1 MHDHEEDRRQ
11 HGVATKKVKVERRQ
25 RGVYSER
32 RQHRVPVKVD
42 RRRHGVSTK
51 AVEIAVSAITFGL
64 GLVVIFDSRRVG
76 YGWADDGPQAGYFPF
91 YIGLILC
98 AASAW
103 SLLRA
108 AFSKRSELG
117 VFVSRRKLRM
127 VMSVFTPSMIYVIA
141 IYFIGIYVASALFIG
156 AFMYWHGRFP
166 WIKIIP
172 VSLVVPVSMFVLFE
186 LWFLVPLPKGP
197 LEALFGY

>member
-1 MHDHEEDRRQ
+1 MHDDGDRRQ
-11 HGVATKKVKVERRQ
+11 HGVSTKKVEKERRQ

-32 RQHRVPVKVD
+32 RQQRVPVKHD
-42 RRRHGVSTK
+42 RRRHGVSVK
-51 AVEIAVSAITFGL
+51 AVEIAVSAIMFGL

-76 YGWADDGPQAGYFPF
+76 YGWAEDGPEAGYFPF

-108 AFSKRSELG
+108 AFSNRAASG
-117 VFVSRRKLRM
+117 VFVSRKKLRL
-127 VMSVFTPSMIYVIA
+127 VMSVFTPSLIYVIS

-156 AFMYWHGRFP
+156 TFMYWHGRFP

-172 VSLVVPVSMFVLFE
+172 VSLIVPVSMFVMFE
-186 LWFLVPLPKGP
+186 IWFLVPLPKGP